1 MKRTDIHMRDPFVL
15 LHEGTY
21 YLYGSTDDNTWEG
34 PGTGFDFYK
43 SQDLENFERPFPA
56 FRPEKDFWGK
66 ENFWAPEVWPYKGK
80 FYMLASFIA
89 EKDTHRGVQVLCAD
103 TPEEPFK
110 PVKNGAITPK
120 DWECLDGTLYFDE
133 EGRPWMVFSHEWCQ
147 IGDGAFCCMQL
158 SEDLKEAVTEPEVLF
173 HASNAPWTVPNHGG
187 GQESYVTDGPFLV
200 KNSLGETVL
209 MWSGFS
215 KNGYTIGQAV
225 SKNGLKGPW
234 IHPAEPI
241 YDKDGGHGMLFH
253 KKDGNLW
260 LTIHTPNE
268 TGKERPIFLEIED
281 EEKDGLFHQK

>member
-43 SQDLENFERPFPA
+43 SQDLENFEGPFPA
-56 FRPEKDFWGK
+56 FRPEEDFWGK

-89 EKDTHRGVQVLCAD
+89 EGYHRGVQVLCAD
-103 TPEEPFK
+103 APEGPFK
-110 PVKNGAITPK
+110 PVKNGAVTPK

-133 EGRPWMVFSHEWCQ
+133 ESHPWMVFSHEWRQ
-147 IGDGAFCCMQL
+147 IGDGAFCCIQL

-173 HASNAPWTVPNHGG
+173 HASNAPWTISNHEF
-187 GQESYVTDGPFLV
+187 GQEGNVTDGPFLV

-225 SKNGLKGPW
+225 SKNGRKGPW
-234 IHPAEPI
+234 MHPAEPI
-241 YDKDGGHGMLFH
+241 YDKDGGHGMLFR
-253 KKDGNLW
+253 KKDGSLW
-260 LTIHTPNE
+260 LAIHTPNE
-268 TGKERPIFLEIED
+268 TGKERPIFLEIE
-281 EEKDGLFHQK
+281 EKDGLFRQK